1 MIKKINKKQK
11 EELLELFKNFL
22 VNNVYVVGSSKHSF
36 NYEYQI
42 LKSGSENKSVIA
54 DQHPKMFLE
63 EQSFSSVNETTIMR
77 FFEFIKETI
86 NTPNEDLGY
95 WLVINKEPS
104 VSSYNFTKFFDF
116 ALGTFKSNEKLIHQ
130 YFSRPKISLEKLGIL
145 ENLFKNNNIINQ
157 DYRESIIDSIINNPA
172 YQNGKSLDI
181 QKNIYKL
188 VEKYIVNKDKY
199 KEEFSN
205 LIVEAPLTSFIR
217 KKEKLDLITFK
228 LYEDDLNKA
237 SLNRNY
243 DLSAVKGY
251 LDNIFSN
258 LTQNKNTLNV
268 IDIQIE
274 SKKEY
279 IGEELKDTWN
289 LDIKGIN
296 LNEEKIEVFINF
308 ILKDIL
314 SKENLKF
321 AYRDSDIIMQY
332 VKENLIKTNAYCLEK
347 EFSEEKTTRRSI
359 HKI

>member
-11 EELLELFKNFL
+11 EELLELFKVFL
-22 VNNVYVVGSSKHSF
+22 VNNFYVIGTSKTSF

-42 LKSGSENKSVIA
+42 LKPGSENKSAIA
-54 DQHPKMFLE
+54 EKHPQMFLE
-63 EQSFSSVNETTIMR
+63 EQSFSSVNETTIIR

-86 NTPNEDLGY
+86 NTINEDLGY

-104 VSSYNFTKFFDF
+104 VSSYNFSKFFDS
-116 ALGTFKSNEKLIHQ
+116 ALNTLKNNEKLIHQ
-130 YFSRPKISLEKLGIL
+130 YFSRPKISLENLGIL
-145 ENLFKNNNIINQ
+145 ENLFKSNNIINQ
-157 DYRESIIDSIINNPA
+157 DYRESIIDSIINSPA

-205 LIVEAPLTSFIR
+205 LIIEEPLTSFIR

-228 LYEDDLNKA
+228 IYEEDLNKA

-258 LTQNKNTLNV
+258 LTQNKNTLNIMDV
-268 IDIQIE
+268 QIE
-274 SKKEY
+274 RKKEN
-279 IGEELKDTWN
+279 IDEELKDIWTF
-289 LDIKGIN
+289 DIKGMN
-296 LNEEKIEVFINF
+296 LNEEKIEIFINF

-314 SKENLKF
+314 SKDTLKF
-321 AYRDSDIIMQY
+321 AYRDSDIITQY

-347 EFSEEKTTRRSI
+347 ELSEEKTTRRSI
-359 HKI
+359 NKI